1 MREDETTLSMLAP
14 RNAFEILS
22 IYDFLLPASEDAR
35 FSGWFFC
42 ITRVSDS

>member
-14 RNAFEILS
+14 EENAFEILP
-22 IYDFLLPASEDAR
+22 IYDFLAAGREV
-35 FSGWFFC
+35 FGVVFC